1 MIRIFNRSVS
11 IRSLALRIAEALLV
25 VTTLLVACSAG
36 SDHLS
41 WTTTTYSQVGVVA
54 GIILLCLYCVDSY
67 EPYVT
72 SHRAHGLSR
81 IVQALGLTMLITAI
95 VRYAWPWIVV
105 DVPSILVGLIILGA
119 ALTISRYLFAELV
132 TSPNFAEPAVIWGS
146 GPLAAGIIH
155 ELRTRPDI
163 GIQVLGIVERGY
175 SGKVFEGV
183 RYLGSPETLWS
194 MAQAGVAS
202 RIIVAIGER
211 RGLPVER
218 LMELKAAGLNVEDGA
233 ELFEELTGRVWLD
246 GFSVGSLLF
255 SRRLR
260 RSSIGLFFNRILS
273 VLFALVALIIVSP
286 LMLLT
291 ALLIRL
297 DSEGPAILRQKR
309 VGQNG
314 RLFTL
319 FKFRSMLADA
329 DRTETLMPAMY
340 DDPRITRVG
349 KWIRRFRID
358 ELPQLFNILKG
369 DMYFVGPRPFVP
381 DQEATLVQQIPYY
394 QQRWAVRPGATGWA
408 QVNRDYCA
416 SIEDN
421 VEKLSYDLFYIKN
434 RSMGL
439 DMLTLLKTFKIL
451 LLGRGGR

>member
-1 MIRIFNRSVS
+1 VIRIFNRSVS
-11 IRSLALRIAEALLV
+11 IRSVALRIAEALLV

-36 SDHLS
+36 SSPLA
-41 WTTTTYSQVGVVA
+41 WTATTYFQVAVVGA
-54 GIILLCLYCVDSY
+54 IILLCLSSMDSY

-72 SHRAHGLSR
+72 SHRERGLSR
-81 IVQALGLTMLITAI
+81 IFQAFGLTMLIIAL
-95 VRYAWPWIVV
+95 VRYTWPWVVV
-105 DVPSILVGLIILGA
+105 DVPSILIGLVILGVSLA
-119 ALTISRYLFAELV
+119 ISRCLFAELV
-132 TSPNFAEPAVIWGS
+132 TNPSLAEPAVVWGS
-146 GPLAAGIIH
+146 GALAASIIH
-155 ELRTRPDI
+155 ELRARPDI
-163 GIQVLGIVERGY
+163 GIRVVGIVERGY
-175 SGKVFEGV
+175 AGRMFEGV
-183 RYLGSPETLWS
+183 RYLGSPEVLWTL
-194 MAQAGVAS
+194 AGSGPAS
-202 RIIVAIGER
+202 RIIVALGER

-218 LMELKAAGLNVEDGA
+218 LMELKAAGLNVEDGT

-246 GFSVGSLLF
+246 GFSIASLLF

-260 RSSIGLFFNRILS
+260 RSSIGLFFNRIFS
-273 VLFALVALIIVSP
+273 VLFALITLIVAAPVMLI
-286 LMLLT
+286 T
-291 ALLIRL
+291 AVLIRL
-297 DSEGPAILRQKR
+297 DSEGPAILCQKR

-319 FKFRSMLADA
+319 FKFRSMYADA
-329 DRTETLMPAMY
+329 DRTERLVPAAQ

-349 KWIRRFRID
+349 HWIRRFRID

-381 DQEATLVQQIPYY
+381 DQEATLVREIPYY

-416 SIEDN
+416 SIADN

-439 DMLTLLKTFKIL
+439 DMLTLMKTFKIL